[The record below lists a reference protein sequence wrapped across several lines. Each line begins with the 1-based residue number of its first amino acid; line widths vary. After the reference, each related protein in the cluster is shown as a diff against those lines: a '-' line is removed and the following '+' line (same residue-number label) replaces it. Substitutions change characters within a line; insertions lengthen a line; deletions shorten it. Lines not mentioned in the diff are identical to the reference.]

1 MVTKSTEYNIYSVTV
16 PITLYVDAASSD
28 RAVDV
33 ALEAISNPCNFAIV
47 RNAEV
52 DTANIKVQKTEVFS
66 L

>member
-1 MVTKSTEYNIYSVTV
+1 MVTKSSEYNIYSVTV

-28 RAVDV
+28 KAIDV

-52 DTANIKVQKTEVFS
+52 DTPNIKVQKTEMFS